1 MRQTPGALFGHWPAK
16 DHSSYIE
23 QTANRHTVDESVLL
37 CAMANEHISIAT
49 IGHLVDANPSAVNS
63 SVLELAV
70 EHGRGSDV
78 IKRLVDEM
86 LAPDRGGVGNA
97 LDTAI
102 LVKALECSHDCETI
116 TVLINSLVASGRV
129 DVVNEGTLLHAI
141 KYSHSLA
148 TLVLLVETNR
158 SNAIPDAVTP
168 AVLKTA
174 LKQGVDNATMEL
186 LVGAHANT
194 VDASVL
200 VYALSLDQGVPG
212 GTIELLAHAS
222 GGQFVNASVLTAA
235 LENKWDL
242 DTLGMLAQLT
252 PDAVTP
258 AFLKTALKQ
267 GVDNATM
274 ELLVGAHAN
283 TVDAS
288 VLVYALSLDQGVPGG
303 TIELLAHASGGQF
316 VNASVLTTAL
326 ENTWALD
333 TLGMLAHANKAA
345 VDASVL
351 QHALKAGCTDAA
363 IACLATADAVD
374 ASVLLCALQY
384 DRDFKTM
391 QLLVDANKDD
401 DINAIN
407 APVMKSALDSCD
419 KKTIELLVVANN
431 AAVDKSV
438 LNRAL
443 ELGCDLDTIEILTA
457 ANRKAVDT
465 SVLVRALTEK
475 SDFQIIEHLVQYT
488 DAISAAAFT
497 AVLESANHEHEA
509 NVKESKQCGI
519 CFEDLVKPYDYRDLP
534 CHHRNYFHKECLDKQ
549 AKMPLNFDFVME
561 DGEEPDGAPPSQLC
575 PHCRTPA
582 GVDGGILALP
592 VKTEGITNGHMFH
605 ALELLSKAEPK
616 AVDATV
622 LAFALRCGA
631 DFETISL
638 LVDANDLAIDGTVLT
653 AALVYDVDLA
663 TLTKLTNANPKAV
676 DASILIS
683 ALQQYVKYQRD
694 YGMMQ
699 LLATANPDA
708 IDASVLE
715 YALKHKCG
723 FDTIKL
729 LAELNKSAVDAAA
742 LAAALEHGCDF
753 ESIQVMVLLN
763 PSVFKE
769 SHLDALHSN
778 WTVENLVFFF
788 QQFPLPLHLAI
799 RSRSNARVNGIVTA
813 LLRNGADPT
822 KEDAHGITPLKA
834 AAAEIRKIR
843 GARLAEG
850 AEWIAALQECE
861 KAIGQATASH
871 GGSAGKKRKAADQD
885 TKPAKDAAKRVKS
898 TGASGQEGQMEG
910 PGEGAAPPGN
920 VDGAT
925 NNDTSAG
932 RNN

>member
-49 IGHLVDANPSAVNS
+49 IGHLVDANPSAVYS

-102 LVKALECSHDCETI
+102 LVKALGCSHGYETI

-158 SNAIPDAVTP
+158 SNATPDAVTP
-168 AVLKTA
+168 AV
-174 LKQGVDNATMEL
+174 
-186 LVGAHANT
+186 
-194 VDASVL
+194 
-200 VYALSLDQGVPG
+200 
-212 GTIELLAHAS
+212 
-222 GGQFVNASVLTAA
+222 
-235 LENKWDL
+235 
-242 DTLGMLAQLT
+242 
-252 PDAVTP
+252 
-258 AFLKTALKQ
+258 LKTALKQ

-631 DFETISL
+631 DFETMSL
-638 LVDANDLAIDGTVLT
+638 LVDANDLAIDVTVLT

-813 LLRNGADPT
+813 LLKNGADPT